1 LGRPRKA
8 RKLPLAFAKREAES
22 GAMLKP
28 ARLLA
33 LTFALFGPV
42 ASVSA
47 ADDNPFG
54 TSDPYRTCVA
64 AIDRKADDAFEMA
77 LTWRDHGGGLPAEHC
92 AALALIALDEP
103 GEAASRL
110 DQLAQRADAGTDAQ
124 RAAILTQSGNAWLLA
139 SQPEN
144 AENAFGAALK
154 LAPRDAGLWADRGRA
169 RAARQDWADAE
180 NDLSA
185 ALAYDKTHPA
195 TYVLRASARHAQG
208 NLRGYRADIEAALS
222 LDATFPEALVERGA
236 MKMDAGDVVGARADF
251 LQVLLRAPDSA
262 AADIVRKRIEALE
275 VHDP

>member
-1 LGRPRKA
+1 
-8 RKLPLAFAKREAES
+8 
-22 GAMLKP
+22 MLKP
-28 ARLLA
+28 TRLLA

-54 TSDPYRTCVA
+54 TNDPYQACVT

-77 LTWRDHGGGLPAEHC
+77 LVWRDHGGGVPAEHC

-110 DQLAQRADAGTDAQ
+110 DDLGQRPEAGTEAQ

-144 AENAFGAALK
+144 AENAFSAALK
-154 LAPRDAGLWADRGRA
+154 LTPRDAELWADRGRA
-169 RAARQDWADAE
+169 RAARQDWQNAE

-185 ALAYDKTHPA
+185 ALAYDKTHPDI
-195 TYVLRASARHAQG
+195 YVLRASARQAQG
-208 NLRGYRADIEAALS
+208 NMTGYKADIDAALT
-222 LDATFPEALVERGA
+222 LDPTFPEALVERGG
-236 MKMDAGDVVGARADF
+236 MKMDAGDAAGARADF
-251 LQVLLRAPDSA
+251 LQVLLRAPDSPA
-262 AADIVRKRIEALE
+262 ANTVRQRIEALE
-275 VHDP
+275 VHDR